1 MHYSPPQRTRIL
13 ACVAPEKVDRLERAI
28 SGHELIFP
36 QNRADAMRYLE
47 QEGFGMIIIG
57 VHFDESQMF
66 TLLGDIRLHSKHRK
80 VPVMVVLSRGRYNLS
95 DVAVE
100 AIDHAVKAMSANG
113 FLDLEHFPDNE
124 EGNARIRRIVD
135 YMILINGDLS
145 HIARET
151 GDPAVVNI
159 VERRRGA

>member
-1 MHYSPPQRTRIL
+1 MYSPPQRTRIL
-13 ACVAPEKVDRLERAI
+13 ACVAPEKVDRLHRVL

-36 QNRADAMRYLE
+36 KDRDDALHYLQ
-47 QEGFGMIIIG
+47 QEGIGMVIIG

-66 TLLGDIRLHSKHRK
+66 TLLGDIRLHGKYRK
-80 VPVMVVLSRGRYNLS
+80 VPVLVVLSRGRYNLS

-100 AIDHAVKAMSANG
+100 ALDHAVKAMSANG
-113 FLDLEHFPDNE
+113 FIDLHHFDDNA

-135 YMILINGDLS
+135 YMILINGDLH

-151 GDPAVVNI
+151 GDAAVASL
-159 VERRRGA
+159 VERRRGR